1 VLDSSCTA
9 YSANAF
15 MTCLLMHR
23 NKSPQMYGV
32 VSNWE
37 LALENDMKMQVIPR
51 GIKTVSLCLLFI
63 SDRRTSAFPAVVPPA
78 SGNLLCVLRTA
89 TDFSYENVLSP
100 ANQQTY
106 RLKERQRQWEVH
118 ILHKLPPDI
127 CELFTTRNSLHIV
140 ILLHN
145 L

>member
-1 VLDSSCTA
+1 
-9 YSANAF
+9 
-15 MTCLLMHR
+15 
-23 NKSPQMYGV
+23 

-37 LALENDMKMQVIPR
+37 LALENDMKRQVTPWR
-51 GIKTVSLCLLFI
+51 IKTISLRLLFL

-78 SGNLLCVLRTA
+78 SGNLLWMLRTA
-89 TDFSYENVLSP
+89 TDLHYEDVLSL

-106 RLKERQRQWEVH
+106 RLKERQRHWEVH

-127 CELFTTRNSLHIV
+127 CELLATRNSLLVV
-140 ILLHN
+140 ILLHS